1 MLRFYLSLQ
10 LHGTAVFTLVR
21 YELGSEITTQQVFH
35 GLCCTLLDRKG
46 LYSHLVI
53 VGWALPTISPIHRE
67 FAVDGRI
74 GCINAESWHKRVPK
88 LLWALSNDVDVTAA
102 WGRSRAIECSGWRA

>member
-53 VGWALPTISPIHRE
+53 VGWALPTISPIHRQDRVYQCRE
-67 FAVDGRI
+67 LAQARTQAAMGVVERCGCDG
-74 GCINAESWHKRVPK
+74 GLGKE
-88 LLWALSNDVDVTAA
+88 
-102 WGRSRAIECSGWRA
+102 RAIECSGWRA